1 LNQRRREIGLGPLS
15 IVSLAEARSRAAE
28 CRKLLHE
35 GKDPLAMRQA
45 SQSQAEAQAEAAQP
59 TQSFDECAAA
69 YVEAQRAGWRNAKHA
84 IQWEQTLRQYAAPVV
99 GKLPVS
105 AVTVTH
111 VKRILEPMWRTKTEA
126 AVRLRGRI
134 ESVLS
139 WATVHGYRSGDNP
152 ARWRGHLDQLL
163 PLPAKVSTPVH
174 HAALPYAELPTFM
187 VQLRAQQGLGARAL
201 EFAILTATRSGE
213 VRGAEWAE
221 IDLDQKIWTIPGTRM
236 KAGKEHRVPLSDAAL
251 EMLRTLAEK
260 TDSNLVFASER
271 GGRLSD
277 MTLLAV
283 LRRMRLKVVPHGFR
297 STFRD

>member
-1 LNQRRREIGLGPLS
+1 MASVSRSIHRLSAKATVAKRLPGYYADGAGLYLQVAASAAREERGVEAGTTARSWIFRFDLNQRRREMGLGPLS

-35 GKDPLAMRQA
+35 GKDPLAIRLA
-45 SQSQAEAQAEAAQP
+45 SQSQAEAQAQAAQP
-59 TQSFDECAAA
+59 TQCFDECAAA
-69 YVEAQRAGWRNAKHA
+69 YIEAHRAGWRSAKHA

-105 AVTVTH
+105 AVTVAH
-111 VKRILEPMWRTKTEA
+111 VKRILEPIWRTKTET

-174 HAALPYAELPTFM
+174 HAAVPYAELPAFM
-187 VQLRAQQGLGARAL
+187 VESPTRLGRAGVG
-201 EFAILTATRSGE
+201 IC
-213 VRGAEWAE
+213 
-221 IDLDQKIWTIPGTRM
+221 DLDGHPVRRSARG
-236 KAGKEHRVPLSDAAL
+236 RV
-251 EMLRTLAEK
+251 
-260 TDSNLVFASER
+260 
-271 GGRLSD
+271 GRN
-277 MTLLAV
+277 
-283 LRRMRLKVVPHGFR
+283 
-297 STFRD
+297 